1 MTEGKTD
8 LNTATAEELR
18 QLPGIGPT
26 LAERIITYRSTV
38 EGFQEPA
45 EITAVPGIG
54 ERTYEAIDD
63 RLTVVSPEEARA
75 RAYEMSTEEVGESEG
90 PSEEGVVEE
99 HAVAKDEA
107 VSETD
112 LDLVG
117 LASEGHGPEGWGI
130 PEEAIE
136 ETSPENAETRQEA
149 IEEALPEGAE
159 TSEEETEEASPERAA
174 TLDEALE
181 ESSPEGGETAEA
193 FGKTSP
199 GIEET
204 PAEAATPIEE
214 EPTEETPRAEPDRPL
229 PALEAAPEPARRPS
243 FWSRLS
249 WLWTA
254 ILGGFLGMVFALV
267 VFAGFNGSIDVARSR
282 AILDIEARMES
293 LVADVDSLE
302 GAVDGLRQ
310 RVNALEGLAG
320 RIDGLESAVEGLQE
334 ETTDL
339 SARADGL
346 EQDIATVSEELQAV
360 ADDVGTLQ
368 EQAERTESFFLRLQA
383 LLNDIFGEAEGQ
395 PTSENE

>member
-1 MTEGKTD
+1 MTKEKTD

-26 LAERIITYRSTV
+26 LAERIITYRSTA

-54 ERTYEAIDD
+54 ERTYETIAD
-63 RLTVVSPEEARA
+63 RLAVVSPEEAPA
-75 RAYEMSTEEVGESEG
+75 LAYEVSTGGGGEKEG
-90 PSEEGVVEE
+90 LSEEGNVEE
-99 HAVAKDEA
+99 HAVPPDDAA
-107 VSETD
+107 SEEE
-112 LDLVG
+112 VG
-117 LASEGHGPEGWGI
+117 FIQLASEAPWPEGAGT
-130 PEEAIE
+130 PGAAIE
-136 ETSPENAETRQEA
+136 DASPEGAETA
-149 IEEALPEGAE
+149 EETFEDALPEGAE
-159 TSEEETEEASPERAA
+159 TAEETFEDASPEGAE
-174 TLDEALE
+174 TPEEAFGE
-181 ESSPEGGETAEA
+181 TSPEGAETAEA
-193 FGKTSP
+193 FGETSP
-199 GIEET
+199 EAEET
-204 PAEAATPIEE
+204 PAEAPTPIEE
-214 EPTEETPRAEPDRPL
+214 ESTEETPRAEPDRPL
-229 PALEAAPEPARRPS
+229 PGLEAAPEPARPTS

-267 VFAGFNGSIDVARSR
+267 VFAGINGSLDIAHSR
-282 AILDIEARMES
+282 AILDVEGRMES

-302 GAVDGLRQ
+302 GTVDGLRQ

-320 RIDGLESAVEGLQE
+320 RMDGLESAVEDLQE

-360 ADDVGTLQ
+360 ADDVGMLQ